1 MTNAVQ
7 IFDKNHS
14 ESVEIQKNENEKKRF
29 AETENSETV

>member
-14 ESVEIQKNENEKKRF
+14 ESVEIQKNENEKKKVCG
-29 AETENSETV
+29 N